1 MIKFNKI
8 KGIEKESAVSQATA
22 GRLCVGYSI
31 FTLVLLLP
39 LIWLIHRSVEAA
51 GIAAVLAVYFFG
63 RGTYLLRIRKK
74 PVKRK
79 IVPGSLTS
87 RWLMSKGLRIVPL
100 FVAADILLMI
110 AVLAAISFIAGD
122 EAERHE
128 LTGNLAVLAILAAI
142 KHTDEQ
148 LLDYFALRNYY
159 NGKGTDRI
167 QRS

>member
-1 MIKFNKI
+1 
-8 KGIEKESAVSQATA
+8 
-22 GRLCVGYSI
+22 
-31 FTLVLLLP
+31 
-39 LIWLIHRSVEAA
+39 
-51 GIAAVLAVYFFG
+51 
-63 RGTYLLRIRKK
+63 
-74 PVKRK
+74 
-79 IVPGSLTS
+79 
-87 RWLMSKGLRIVPL
+87 MSKGLRIVPL

-128 LTGNLAVLAILAAI
+128 LAGNLAVLAILAAI

-148 LLDYFALRNYY
+148 LLDYFALHNYY

>member
-22 GRLCVGYSI
+22 GRLCVGYGI

-74 PVKRK
+74 PVKRE

-87 RWLMSKGLRIVPL
+87 RWLMSKGLKIVPL

-110 AVLAAISFIAGD
+110 AVLAAISFIAG
-122 EAERHE
+122 
-128 LTGNLAVLAILAAI
+128 VAILAAI

-148 LLDYFALRNYY
+148 LLDYFALHNYY